1 MSNNHPDENE
11 EYYVIKKD
19 YFNSILGAKLDPK
32 TECFYDY
39 HDIDDVADYDKFQ
52 IGQTIKLDNDKGFV
66 IVNSDIC
73 DKVVGIV
80 KENDAFYEQ
89 LETTYGDL
97 DNYLYALADTKEILN
112 AYIKDRMKKEQSV
125 DLYVFAILNLLSK
138 AMGLRLMCTHGSYY
152 DRYPVFKYPE
162 ELYEVFSA
170 MYNIISERLEEKESL
185 NFLLYDY
192 GYCNEEFKKF
202 IAEIERRTRYKSSY
216 FKSDL
221 VDKVRFEKSCGSHR
235 KAERLSTMKP
245 SIIIN
250 PSMTIYY
257 HDIASKDGEVEKI
270 TPEEAEKKYES
281 ILESQDRDD
290 FDSEKNLTRRRL
302 PHH

>member
-1 MSNNHPDENE
+1 MSNNHIDEKE

-39 HDIDDVADYDKFQ
+39 HDIDGVADYDKFQ

-73 DKVVGIV
+73 DKVVEIV

-97 DNYLYALADTKEILN
+97 DNYLYELADTKEILN

-138 AMGLRLMCTHGSYY
+138 AMGLRLKCIHGSYY
-152 DRYPVFKYPE
+152 DGYSVFKYPE

-170 MYNIISERLEEKESL
+170 MYNIISERLEENESL

-192 GYCNEEFKKF
+192 GQSNKEFKKF
-202 IAEIERRTRYKSSY
+202 IAEIERRTRYESSY

-221 VDKVRFEKSCGSHR
+221 VDKIRYEKSCGSLR
-235 KAERLSTMKP
+235 KAGRLSTMKP
-245 SIIIN
+245 FIIID
-250 PSMTIYY
+250 SSIAIYY
-257 HDIASKDGEVEKI
+257 HDIASKDGKVEKI
-270 TPEEAEKKYES
+270 TPEEAKEKYES
-281 ILESQDRDD
+281 ILESQDRDA
-290 FDSEKNLTRRRL
+290 FAAEKNLAKRRV
-302 PHH
+302 HHY

>member
-1 MSNNHPDENE
+1 MSNNHIDENE

-19 YFNSILGAKLDPK
+19 CFNSILGAKLDPK

-73 DKVVGIV
+73 DKVVEIV
-80 KENDAFYEQ
+80 KENDTFYKQ
-89 LETTYGDL
+89 LETKYGDL
-97 DNYLYALADTKEILN
+97 DNYLYELADTKEILN
-112 AYIKDRMKKEQSV
+112 AYIKDRLKKEQSV
-125 DLYVFAILNLLSK
+125 DLYVFAILNLFSK
-138 AMGLRLMCTHGSYY
+138 AMGLRLKRVHGSYY
-152 DRYPVFKYPE
+152 DGYTDFKYPE
-162 ELYEVFSA
+162 ELYEVYSA
-170 MYNIISERLEEKESL
+170 MYNIISERLEENESM

-192 GYCNEEFKKF
+192 GQCNEEFKKF

-221 VDKVRFEKSCGSHR
+221 VDKVRYEKSCGSLR
-235 KAERLSTMKP
+235 KAKRLSTMKP
-245 SIIIN
+245 SIIID

-257 HDIASKDGEVEKI
+257 HDIASKDGKVEII
-270 TPEEAEKKYES
+270 TPEEAKEKYES

-290 FDSEKNLTRRRL
+290 FDSEKNLTRRRF
-302 PHH
+302 PHY